1 MQQNEAFNLLKMG
14 KNIFLTGAAGA
25 GKTFLLNQY
34 INYLKE
40 HNVAVAITASTGIAA
55 THLQGTTIH
64 SWSGIGV
71 KDNITT
77 KDLEKLPDR
86 IKRNYKKTKVLIIDE
101 ISMLHK
107 HQLDMV
113 DTIARHI
120 RNSDQP
126 FGGIQVILCGD
137 FFQLPPVSSSSFTED
152 IRFAFESPVWK
163 SGNFNVCYL
172 QEQHRQGNDM
182 LLD

>member
-1 MQQNEAFNLLKMG
+1 MLQEEAFNLLKMG

-25 GKTFLLNQY
+25 GKTYLLNKY
-34 INYLKE
+34 IAWLKE
-40 HNVAVAITASTGIAA
+40 NNVRAAVTASTGIAA

-71 KDNITT
+71 KDHLTT
-77 KDLEKLPDR
+77 KDLEYLLKTSH

-113 DTIARHI
+113 DMIARYI
-120 RNSDQP
+120 LNSDVP
-126 FGGIQVILCGD
+126 FAGIQVVLCGD
-137 FFQLPPVSSSSFTED
+137 FFQLPPISSGSLVDEKH
-152 IRFAFESPVWK
+152 FAFESLVWK
-163 SGNFNVCYL
+163 SGHFHVC
-172 QEQHRQGNDM
+172 
-182 LLD
+182 